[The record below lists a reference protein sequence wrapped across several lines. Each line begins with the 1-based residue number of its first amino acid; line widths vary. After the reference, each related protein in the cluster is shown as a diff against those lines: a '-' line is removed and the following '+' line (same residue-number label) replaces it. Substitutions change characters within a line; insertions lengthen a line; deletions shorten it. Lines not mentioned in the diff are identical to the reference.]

1 MATDPHNPAP
11 RGAAQSP
18 TAPDNHPLRD
28 VAQSPEATAR
38 YLADVQRVLLDIGKN
53 LETLAHETRVHL
65 RDTHVEGDRWYHA
78 RLRAMP
84 VEKALGNVLKNL
96 HNLTA
101 GLEKSAYKRRAHDEV
116 VVNTA
121 KDRKEKEREKQQKKN
136 SPMIQSV
143 PNSPQMD
150 AQSPKTGYSGPTSIY
165 TIDRESA

>member
-1 MATDPHNPAP
+1 MNSENDPNY
-11 RGAAQSP
+11 S
-18 TAPDNHPLRD
+18 PLRD

-96 HNLTA
+96 NHLTA
-101 GLEKSAYKRRAHDEV
+101 GLEKSAYKRRAHDEA

-121 KDRKEKEREKQQKKN
+121 KDRKEKELERQRKKN
-136 SPMIQSV
+136 PPTLQAA
-143 PNSPQMD
+143 PNPTQQG
-150 AQSPKTGYSGPTSIY
+150 AQSRNSGYGGPTSIY
-165 TIDRESA
+165 DLGKRESA

>member
-1 MATDPHNPAP
+1 MNSNDP
-11 RGAAQSP
+11 
-18 TAPDNHPLRD
+18 NHSPLRD
-28 VAQSPEATAR
+28 VAQNPEATAR

-96 HNLTA
+96 NNLTE
-101 GLEKSAYKRRAHDEV
+101 GLEKSAYKRRAHDEA

-121 KDRKEKEREKQQKKN
+121 KERKEKALERERKKN
-136 SPMIQSV
+136 PPTLQAA
-143 PNSPQMD
+143 PNPPQQG
-150 AQSPKTGYSGPTSIY
+150 AQGQNLGYDGPTSIY
-165 TIDRESA
+165 DMGRESA

>member
-1 MATDPHNPAP
+1 MNSNNDP
-11 RGAAQSP
+11 
-18 TAPDNHPLRD
+18 TNHSPLRD

-96 HNLTA
+96 NHLTE
-101 GLEKSAYKRRAHDEV
+101 GLEKSAYKRRAHDEA
-116 VVNTA
+116 VVNTE
-121 KDRKEKEREKQQKKN
+121 KGRREKELERQRKKN
-136 SPMIQSV
+136 PQPLQAA
-143 PNSPQMD
+143 PNPPQQG
-150 AQSPKTGYSGPTSIY
+150 AQSQNLGYGGPTSLY
-165 TIDRESA
+165 DMGRESA

>member
-1 MATDPHNPAP
+1 MN
-11 RGAAQSP
+11 S
-18 TAPDNHPLRD
+18 DNDQNHAPLRD

-84 VEKALGNVLKNL
+84 VEKALGQVLKNL
-96 HNLTA
+96 NNLTK
-101 GLEKSAYKRRAHDEV
+101 GLEKSAYKRRAHDEA

-121 KDRKEKEREKQQKKN
+121 KDRKEKELERKQKKTPQSLQAAPNPPQQGAQIQN
-136 SPMIQSV
+136 SSYSV
-143 PNSPQMD
+143 
-150 AQSPKTGYSGPTSIY
+150 PTSIY
-165 TIDRESA
+165 DLGNRESA

>member
-1 MATDPHNPAP
+1 MNSNDP
-11 RGAAQSP
+11 
-18 TAPDNHPLRD
+18 NHSPLRD
-28 VAQSPEATAR
+28 VAQNPEATAR

-96 HNLTA
+96 NNLTE
-101 GLEKSAYKRRAHDEV
+101 GLEKSAYKRRAHDEA

-121 KDRKEKEREKQQKKN
+121 KERKEKALERERKKN
-136 SPMIQSV
+136 PPTLQAA
-143 PNSPQMD
+143 PNPPQRG
-150 AQSPKTGYSGPTSIY
+150 AQGQNIGYGGPTSIY
-165 TIDRESA
+165 DMGRESA